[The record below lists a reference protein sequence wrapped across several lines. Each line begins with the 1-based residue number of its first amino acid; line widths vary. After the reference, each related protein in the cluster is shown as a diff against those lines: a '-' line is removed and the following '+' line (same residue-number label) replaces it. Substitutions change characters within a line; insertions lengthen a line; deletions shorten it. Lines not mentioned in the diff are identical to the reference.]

1 MAMPITQTAKPLFAG
16 FEAVQKFVT
25 REIAAF
31 NLTTARLRIFRETKT
46 QLEALS
52 DRDLADIGISRC
64 AIKDIARQEAMKV
77 TLK

>member
-1 MAMPITQTAKPLFAG
+1 MAMPITLNTKPFSTG
-16 FEAVQKFVT
+16 FEAVQNFIS

-31 NLTTARLRIFRETKT
+31 NLTSARVRAFRETKT

-52 DRDLADIGISRC
+52 NRDLADIGISRC
-64 AIKDIARQEAMKV
+64 AIQGIARDEAMKV